1 MADFAV
7 VQQAASTSLGTQDFT
22 STGFGT
28 PKGALFF
35 LTYGTVG
42 GTAVTEAML
51 SVGATDGTRSKA
63 NAGRA
68 DTGTTTTTSHESTT
82 KPVITL
88 LATSGAIDGAA
99 EFSSWITDGVRINW
113 TDAPPSAYLVTCVL
127 LGGNGVSNVYVDS
140 FNTGAVIGS
149 GDDIT
154 EPGFTPDIVFIGTNG
169 ANFSFNDSANSNFD
183 CCYGICVNDG
193 SATQRGLSWRAGQTF
208 NPSQS
213 VSVLTTNRI
222 ARSASAG
229 AGGTEIQCQ
238 DFDANGFSLIVRSS
252 AVGWEGW
259 YMAIKL
265 SGISAKLLTSDS
277 PTGTGSHSITGAGFT
292 PQFGLMLH
300 SAVTAVD
307 TITTDVNAEVL
318 GISAFTSSAQGC
330 SAVWAEDN
338 VNPHD
343 NESVTDAKP
352 VFLRRGA
359 ADFQVATLT
368 SFDSDGCTFNYTT
381 ANVAATARK
390 RAVLFIQESVS
401 QITGAV
407 GAATLTGV
415 ASRMDLAMTTR
426 TTIRGQN

>member
-1 MADFAV
+1 
-7 VQQAASTSLGTQDFT
+7 
-22 STGFGT
+22 
-28 PKGALFF
+28 
-35 LTYGTVG
+35 
-42 GTAVTEAML
+42 
-51 SVGATDGTRSKA
+51 
-63 NAGRA
+63 
-68 DTGTTTTTSHESTT
+68 
-82 KPVITL
+82 
-88 LATSGAIDGAA
+88 
-99 EFSSWITDGVRINW
+99 
-113 TDAPPSAYLVTCVL
+113 
-127 LGGNGVSNVYVDS
+127 
-140 FNTGAVIGS
+140 
-149 GDDIT
+149 
-154 EPGFTPDIVFIGTNG
+154 
-169 ANFSFNDSANSNFD
+169 
-183 CCYGICVNDG
+183 
-193 SATQRGLSWRAGQTF
+193 
-208 NPSQS
+208 
-213 VSVLTTNRI
+213 
-222 ARSASAG
+222 
-229 AGGTEIQCQ
+229 
-238 DFDANGFSLIVRSS
+238 
-252 AVGWEGW
+252 
-259 YMAIKL
+259 
-265 SGISAKLLTSDS
+265 
-277 PTGTGSHSITGAGFT
+277 
-292 PQFGLMLH
+292 
-300 SAVTAVD
+300 VD